1 MKSLSTLKNPFE
13 ENRRFFVEQTKEYN
27 LAIFGGSE
35 SVLGTFN
42 DVDEDGR
49 MDILLQTKLNGV
61 NQILCIYNNYVKDA
75 FFVKALMIS
84 NVVGVYGDAT
94 SGSSYRLIVT
104 DLNDEKFVVIATQ
117 LSQSSAYL
125 AL

>member
-1 MKSLSTLKNPFE
+1 
-13 ENRRFFVEQTKEYN
+13 
-27 LAIFGGSE
+27 
-35 SVLGTFN
+35 
-42 DVDEDGR
+42 
-49 MDILLQTKLNGV
+49 
-61 NQILCIYNNYVKDA
+61 VKDA

>member
-1 MKSLSTLKNPFE
+1 MDVFLQVKGSNGKN
-13 ENRRFFVEQTKEYN
+13 Q
-27 LAIFGGSE
+27 L
-35 SVLGTFN
+35 
-42 DVDEDGR
+42 
-49 MDILLQTKLNGV
+49 
-61 NQILCIYNNYVKDA
+61 LCIYNNYVKDA

-94 SGSSYRLIVT
+94 SGASYRLIVT

-117 LSQSSAYL
+117 LAQSSAYL